1 MHTVYPYICLLKK
14 IEHGTKN
21 FRIPFSRIPNIIHLI
36 FTLILTRYERIIQ
49 KIKIPRLKM
58 SNF

>member
-36 FTLILTRYERIIQ
+36 FTLILIYSLREDNTEN
-49 KIKIPRLKM
+49 KNSAFK
-58 SNF
+58 NV

>member
-36 FTLILTRYERIIQ
+36 FTLILTYSLQEDNTEN
-49 KIKIPRLKM
+49 KNSAFK
-58 SNF
+58 NV